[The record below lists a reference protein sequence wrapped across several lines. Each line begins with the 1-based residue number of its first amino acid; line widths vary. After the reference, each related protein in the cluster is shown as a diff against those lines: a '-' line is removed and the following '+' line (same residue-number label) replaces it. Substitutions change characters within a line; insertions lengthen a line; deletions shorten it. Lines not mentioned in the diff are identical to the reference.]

1 MMEPHDTVLLAL
13 VAGFVSGVF
22 GADSIGL
29 WLIKIGTLIRR
40 RGK

>member
-1 MMEPHDTVLLAL
+1 MELNNTVLLAL

-29 WLIKIGTLIRR
+29 WLVRIGTLIRR

>member
-1 MMEPHDTVLLAL
+1 MPGENVVWLAL

-22 GADSIGL
+22 GADAIGL
-29 WLIKIGTLIRR
+29 ALIRIGTLIRK

>member
-1 MMEPHDTVLLAL
+1 MEHNDTILLAL

-29 WLIKIGTLIRR
+29 WLVKIGTLIRR

>member
-1 MMEPHDTVLLAL
+1 MHLNNAVLLAL
-13 VAGFVSGVF
+13 LAGFVAGVF

-29 WLIKIGTLIRR
+29 WLVRIGTLIRR